1 MEECNRSKDKGV
13 AEQQL
18 QQVRLLCP
26 WARHLTGRPT
36 FMSKTCDPEMATPK
50 RVREWRI
57 NMENKKKLFR
67 RAAHF
72 QTKQVWDP
80 VIFNF
85 FQF

>member
-1 MEECNRSKDKGV
+1 MRGCGGTSR
-13 AEQQL
+13 
-18 QQVRLLCP
+18 QVRLLCP

-36 FMSKTCDPEMATPK
+36 FMSKTGDPEMATPK

-57 NMENKKKLFR
+57 NMENKKNLFR
-67 RAAHF
+67 RAAYF